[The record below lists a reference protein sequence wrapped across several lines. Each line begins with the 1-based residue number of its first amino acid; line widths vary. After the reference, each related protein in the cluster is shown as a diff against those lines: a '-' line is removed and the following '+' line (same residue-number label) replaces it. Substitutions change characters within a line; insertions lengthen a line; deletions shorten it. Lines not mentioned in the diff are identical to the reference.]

1 MAYSNGPAGAAVV
14 VVGAAVVVVGA
25 AVVVV
30 GAAVVVVAG
39 AAVVGTAVVVVAGA
53 AVVVVDSTGVSAA
66 VSGPAVE
73 DPHPARTKINNNV
86 PSVVRITAASQTI
99 VSFSDDRPKEQRA
112 LSPSRLWSET
122 ALLRLVPTVSA
133 SGCYE
138 RHMRTRAFQAMVGL
152 IDRYFRA
159 TPQTGCG
166 SSVSPMRKST
176 QTGFMSRSLSGR

>member
-14 VVGAAVVVVGA
+14 VVGAAVVVLGAAVVVLGAAVVVLGA

-30 GAAVVVVAG
+30 GA
-39 AAVVGTAVVVVAGA
+39 AVVVVAGA

-73 DPHPARTKINNNV
+73 DPHPARTKINNKV

-112 LSPSRLWSET
+112 LSPSRLIAIVVQIAGRCLEPGHLQHSQRRSQIT
-122 ALLRLVPTVSA
+122 VVDLLADDIEGVR
-133 SGCYE
+133 
-138 RHMRTRAFQAMVGL
+138 
-152 IDRYFRA
+152 DRC
-159 TPQTGCG
+159 P
-166 SSVSPMRKST
+166 
-176 QTGFMSRSLSGR
+176 